1 MKKTPLQNVIDKL
14 EKVRKES
21 NLSPNEK
28 SIMFMVISKLWDELN
43 DERVVLTKIFDSG
56 KNNEVIS
63 GDMWIEKTFIDYQKT
78 L

>member
-1 MKKTPLQNVIDKL
+1 MEKTPLQNVIDKL